1 MTDLKQL
8 KEQQIAQHP
17 YKFELHAHSNP
28 ASSCSELPPAEL
40 VERCKN
46 AGAHGLVLTNHAIWW
61 MKETPKDEWCAQYL
75 KDYRETKET
84 GERMG
89 LQVILGFEIHFRD
102 SNNDYLVFGFDES
115 FIPTVYDWM
124 DKTAK
129 EFYDAFH
136 GEDVLIIQ
144 AHPNRNNMV
153 EMERDCVD
161 GYEVFNLH
169 PGHNSRVAFAARLHQ
184 RNGGIITGG
193 TDFHHRGH
201 EGSLLT
207 CFAELPQDGKSLV
220 RLLRSG
226 DYLFLVGDEI
236 ILP

>member
-8 KEQQIAQHP
+8 KEQLITQHP

-28 ASSCSELPPAEL
+28 ASSCSELSPAEL

-75 KDYRETKET
+75 KDYRETKEA

-89 LQVILGFEIHFRD
+89 LQIILGFEIHFMD
-102 SNNDYLVFGFDES
+102 SDNDYLVFGLDEN

-226 DYLFLVGDEI
+226 DYLFLIGDKI

>member
-8 KEQQIAQHP
+8 KEQLIAQHP

-28 ASSCSELPPAEL
+28 ASACSEFSPAEL

-61 MKETPKDEWCAQYL
+61 MKETPKEEWCAQYL
-75 KDYRETKET
+75 KDYREAKEA

-89 LQVILGFEIHFRD
+89 LQIILGFEIHFSD
-102 SNNDYLVFGFDES
+102 SSNDYLVFGYDES
-115 FIPTVYDWM
+115 FVPTVYDWM

-129 EFYDAFH
+129 EFYDAFSN
-136 GEDVLIIQ
+136 EDALIIQ

-169 PGHNSRVAFAARLHQ
+169 PGHNSRVAFAARLHKK
-184 RNGGIITGG
+184 NGGIVTGG

-201 EGSLLT
+201 EGSLFT
-207 CFAELPQDGKSLV
+207 CFSTLPQDGKDLV
-220 RLLRSG
+220 RLLRNG
-226 DYLFLVGDEI
+226 DYLFLVGDQI